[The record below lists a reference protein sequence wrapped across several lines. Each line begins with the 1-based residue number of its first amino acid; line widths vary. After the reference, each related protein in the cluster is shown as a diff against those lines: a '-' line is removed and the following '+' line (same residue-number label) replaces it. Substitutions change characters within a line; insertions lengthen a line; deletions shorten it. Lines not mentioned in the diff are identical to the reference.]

1 MFQLVEWHYVGA
13 MQWAN
18 EKLAAQGF
26 KAKRAFASTSLWWRA
41 ESAKANPGA

>member
-26 KAKRAFASTSLWWRA
+26 KAKRAFASTSSWWRA